1 MYKLNIEVN
10 YLAPIDR
17 FLKGVSNKNPYKL
30 IRFDK
35 LKMYQ

>member
-17 FLKGVSNKNPYKL
+17 FLNGVSNKNPYKL
-30 IRFDK
+30 IRFDNYK
-35 LKMYQ
+35 ILE